1 MKQQIKEKIQKQI
14 QKKIQKKIKELYS
27 KPLMDLVGHA
37 HQTHKAHFKADF
49 IQASKLLSIK
59 TGACPE
65 DCAYCSQSARYQ
77 TDVLREKLLDLETVV
92 FKAKKAKKEG
102 ASRFCLGAAWR
113 EVKDNSQ
120 FDSVIEMVKEI
131 KKLDME
137 VCCSL
142 GMLSF
147 EQAKLLKQAGLYA
160 YNHNL
165 DSSPE
170 FYPKIIS
177 TRSYQDRLETI
188 KNVRRAGLTVCT
200 GGILGL
206 GENDEDRRSFI
217 YQLTLI
223 EPESITINT
232 LIPIKGTPLENQ
244 KPVSILEVVRVI
256 AVLRLLMP
264 YSMIRLSAGRKKQS
278 PAEQFLCF
286 YAGANSLF
294 IGDRLL
300 TADNPS
306 LEDDTTLLKNL
317 GLKIKPQKELLKLKT
332 EKPPSLC

>member
-1 MKQQIKEKIQKQI
+1 MKEHKMKQQIQKQI
-14 QKKIQKKIKELYS
+14 KEFYF
-27 KPLMDLVGHA
+27 KPLMELVEHA
-37 HQTHKAHFKADF
+37 HQTHKAHFKPDF

-77 TDVLREKLLDLETVV
+77 TGLPREKLLDLETVI

-113 EVKDNSQ
+113 ELKDNSQ
-120 FDSVIEMVKEI
+120 FDRVIEMVKEI

-147 EQAKLLKQAGLYA
+147 EQAKRLKQAGLYA

-206 GENDEDRRSFI
+206 GESDKDRCSFI
-217 YQLTLI
+217 YQLALI
-223 EPESITINT
+223 KPESLTINT

-256 AVLRLLMP
+256 AVCRLLMP

-286 YAGANSLF
+286 YAGANSFF

-306 LEDDTTLLKNL
+306 LEDDTALLKNL
-317 GLKIKPQKELLKLKT
+317 GLKIKPQKELFKLKNG
-332 EKPPSLC
+332 KASPLLI